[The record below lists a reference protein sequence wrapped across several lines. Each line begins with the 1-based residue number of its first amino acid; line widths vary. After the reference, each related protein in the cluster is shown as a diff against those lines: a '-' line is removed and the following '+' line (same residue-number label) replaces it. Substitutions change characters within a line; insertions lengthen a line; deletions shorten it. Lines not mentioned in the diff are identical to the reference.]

1 MTDKAMCAD
10 PVAGRIWAQY
20 FRRMNRLLRPLD
32 EAQARELTLEVQGH
46 LWESFRSGNAGSEAE
61 RLLDAIDRLGEPE
74 SFVGPM
80 RADRLLEKASK
91 SFRPKDVGKG
101 LYYHLV
107 GGTKKVVLGSVYV
120 IGYLLA
126 ICLALIVPL
135 KIFFPEHVGLFL
147 FSNGDFVFGYALN
160 LTGLRTEV
168 LGYGIIPL
176 CGLAA
181 VGLYLGLTRLLK
193 TLKRSA
199 C

>member
-1 MTDKAMCAD
+1 MTDKPVFAD

-20 FRRMNRLLRPLD
+20 FRRMSRLLRALD

-46 LWESFRSGNAGSEAE
+46 LWESFRSENAGSEAE
-61 RLLDAIDRLGEPE
+61 RLLNAIDRLGEPE

-91 SFRPKDVGKG
+91 SFRLKDVGKG

-107 GGTKKVVLGSVYV
+107 GGTRKIALGVVYV
-120 IGYLLA
+120 MGYLLA
-126 ICLALIVPL
+126 FGLALIAVL
-135 KIFFPEHVGLFL
+135 KIVFPGHVGLFL
-147 FSNGDFVFGYALN
+147 FGDGGFVFGYTWD

-181 VGLYLGLTRLLK
+181 VGIYLGLTRLLK
-193 TLKRSA
+193 ALKRRA
-199 C
+199 